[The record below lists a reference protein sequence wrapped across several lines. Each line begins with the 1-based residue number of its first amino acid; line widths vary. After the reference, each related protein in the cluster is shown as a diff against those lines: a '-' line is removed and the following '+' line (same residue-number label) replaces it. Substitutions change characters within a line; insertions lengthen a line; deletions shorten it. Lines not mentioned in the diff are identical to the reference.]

1 MSFASVLGFLIL
13 NLFFICLAGI
23 VLAFVMI
30 AKNPQEVEETYYEE
44 YDSNIRSHHFRT
56 YIQRFVQKPNGMS
69 LTQVLAIAC
78 GFMWIMNLWNMVL
91 IKIVPSFDMR
101 FNAMDSY
108 LAAMLPPA
116 FGLLEAT
123 VVVGILRTM
132 CCSGPD
138 LVETLFHLLVFW
150 RRPRA

>member
-1 MSFASVLGFLIL
+1 MTFASVLGFLVL
-13 NLFFICLAGI
+13 NLLFIILAGV

-30 AKNPQEVEETYYEE
+30 AKNPLEVEETDYDE
-44 YDSNIRSHHFRT
+44 YDSSTRT
-56 YIQRFVQKPNGMS
+56 QHIDAYLRHLVQKPRGMS
-69 LTQVLAIAC
+69 ITQILAIAC

-108 LAAMLPPA
+108 VAAMLPPA

-132 CCSGPD
+132 CCSGTD

>member
-1 MSFASVLGFLIL
+1 MTFASVLGFLVL
-13 NLFFICLAGI
+13 NLSFIILAGV

-30 AKNPQEVEETYYEE
+30 AKNPTEVEETDYDE
-44 YDSNIRSHHFRT
+44 YDSNNRIQHLEIS
-56 YIQRFVQKPNGMS
+56 IQRFVQKPHGMS
-69 LTQVLAIAC
+69 PTQVFAVAC
-78 GFMWIMNLWNMVL
+78 GFMWIINLWNMVL
-91 IKIVPSFDMR
+91 IKMVPSFDMR
-101 FNAMDSY
+101 FNAMGTY
-108 LAAMLPPA
+108 WAAMIPPA

-123 VVVGILRTM
+123 FVVGVLRTM